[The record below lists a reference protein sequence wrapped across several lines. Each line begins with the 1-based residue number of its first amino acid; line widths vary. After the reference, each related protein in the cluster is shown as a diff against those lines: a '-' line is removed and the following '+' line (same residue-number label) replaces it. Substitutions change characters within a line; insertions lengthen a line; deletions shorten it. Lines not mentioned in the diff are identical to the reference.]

1 MLTWR
6 SHHAFSLRSIT
17 SAMRAMP
24 SEGFQSFGTGAKKS
38 ATWVLRIL
46 PFPLLAQQFFSGL
59 LSLRIASKRLLAGR
73 RFGMLQ
79 DLAHVC
85 QYRLVH
91 ALTGLRPLIRT
102 GFSGSS
108 SGKNFS

>member
-17 SAMRAMP
+17 SSMRAMP

-38 ATWVLRIL
+38 GTWVLRIL
-46 PFPLLAQQFFSGL
+46 PFPLLAQQFFGGL

-91 ALTGLRPLIRT
+91 LAFTPSARTLRSRQA
-102 GFSGSS
+102 
-108 SGKNFS
+108 